1 MAELARLM
9 CCPTR
14 PIAMPA
20 GPDEVL
26 FLEGDPCE
34 YVYEVRR
41 GVVRA
46 VKFSAEGQRQIAAI
60 FFPGDH
66 FGLPYAK
73 DYRFTAEAVT
83 ETLIVKY
90 DRHNWLQSFIVNPAD
105 PDNIPEPAAN
115 EPDAIFLR
123 GCIVGKHGVL
133 VRLSSFLLVVEERL
147 EPDGNGGRLLPLPQT
162 DIADFLATSPE
173 SVCRALRQLREM
185 RLISMSRRDRFVI
198 IDKARLSAIS
208 EC

>member
-1 MAELARLM
+1 MAELAWLM
-9 CCPTR
+9 CSPTR

-26 FLEGDPCE
+26 FLEGDACDC
-34 YVYEVRR
+34 VFEVRR

-73 DYRFTAEAVT
+73 HYRFTAEAVT
-83 ETLIVKY
+83 DTLIIKY
-90 DRHNWLQSFIVNPAD
+90 TRQNWLQSFMAD
-105 PDNIPEPAAN
+105 PAGADNIPSPAAN
-115 EPDAIFLR
+115 EPNAIFLR
-123 GCIVGKHGVL
+123 GCIVGMHGVL
-133 VRLSSFLLVVEERL
+133 VRLSAFLLVVEKRL
-147 EPDGNGGRLLPLPQT
+147 EPDGDGCLHLPLPQT

-185 RLISMSRRDRFVI
+185 RLISMSRRDRFMI
-198 IDKARLSAIS
+198 LDKARLSAIA